1 MSRRKDITNY
11 CIEAMLKAGIQKAQC
26 TLRDSSKDEFNVDSG
41 EISLLRTT
49 NDTSFYMMGIIDDK
63 RGSISINKTDTE
75 SIDRAVKEVHDLA
88 ESSEADDANDISELQ
103 PSKVFRKGPTES
115 NFNMMYDRITAF
127 LAYSRETYPSLIL
140 EQAILDFVSKKS
152 YIRNSNGVYFESYR
166 GIYNFSPTFT
176 SKDGAEI
183 SSFNY
188 SGFSSGNLDR
198 ELHEYGSI
206 DTLMRQSTEQT
217 STREISGKFTGEIII
232 TPDCMDEFLSYIT
245 MFLSDYPL
253 ISGTSI
259 YMDSL
264 NELIADPQLTL
275 HSRPVSDE
283 IADGYFFTSDGYE
296 ARNSTII
303 ENGVLKTF
311 LLSLYGANKTG
322 KPKAVNNGDSYIIDA
337 GRHSFEEMVSSVKKG
352 ILMCRFS
359 GGNPSDNGDFS
370 GVCKNSYYIENGEIL
385 YPVRETMISGNLGKV
400 LKNIR
405 RISKER
411 IDFGSEILPWIQVS
425 NITIS
430 GK

>member
-1 MSRRKDITNY
+1 MSSRKDITNY
-11 CIEAMLKAGIQKAQC
+11 CIEAMLKTGIQKAQC
-26 TLRDSSKDEFNVDSG
+26 TLSDKCKDEFNVDSG

-49 NDTSFYMMGIIDDK
+49 NDTSFYLMGIIDDK
-63 RGSISINKTDTE
+63 RGSISLNKTDKE
-75 SIDRAVKEVHDLA
+75 SIDKAVKELLDLA
-88 ESSEADDANDISELQ
+88 ESSEPDSANDISEMQ
-103 PSKVFRKGPTES
+103 PSKVFQKGPAES
-115 NFNMMYDRITAF
+115 DLNLMYDRITAF
-127 LAYSRETYPSLIL
+127 LEYSRKTYPSLIL

-152 YIRNSNGVYFESYR
+152 YFRNSNGVCFESSR
-166 GIYNFSPTFT
+166 SIYNFFPMFT
-176 SKDGAEI
+176 SKEGAEI

-188 SGFSSGNLDR
+188 SGFSSGNLDS

-206 DTLMRQSTEQT
+206 DTLMKQSTEQI
-217 STREISGKFTGEIII
+217 STREMSGKFTGEIII
-232 TPDCMDEFLSYIT
+232 TPDCLDVFLSYISI
-245 MFLSDYPL
+245 FLSDYPL

-259 YMDSL
+259 YKDSL

-283 IADGYFFTSDGYE
+283 IADGYFFTPDGYE

-311 LLSLYGANKTG
+311 LLGLYGAKKTG
-322 KPKAVNNGDSYIIDA
+322 KPKAVNSGDAYVIDA
-337 GRHSFEEMVSSVKKG
+337 GKHSFEEMVSSVEKG

-359 GGNPSDNGDFS
+359 GGNPSDSGDFS

-385 YPVRETMISGNLGKV
+385 YPVRETMISGNLGEL

-405 RISKER
+405 RISRER
-411 IDFGSEILPWIQVS
+411 IDFGSEILPWIQVGG
-425 NITIS
+425 ITIS

>member
-1 MSRRKDITNY
+1 MSNRKDITSY
-11 CIEAMLKAGIQKAQC
+11 CIDVMMKAGIQKAQC

-49 NDTSFYMMGIIDDK
+49 NDTSLYMMGIIDDK
-63 RGSISINKTDTE
+63 RGSIYINKTDTE
-75 SIDRAVKEVHDLA
+75 SIDRAVKEVLNLA
-88 ESSEADDANDISELQ
+88 ESSEADSANDISELQ
-103 PSKVFRKGPTES
+103 PSKVFQKGPTES
-115 NFNMMYDRITAF
+115 NLNLMYDRITAF
-127 LAYSRETYPSLIL
+127 LEYSQKTYPSLML

-152 YIRNSNGVYFESYR
+152 YFRNSNGVYFESYR
-166 GIYNFSPTFT
+166 GIYNFSPIFT
-176 SKDGAEI
+176 SKEGKEI

-198 ELHEYGSI
+198 ELHEYCSI
-206 DTLMRQSTEQT
+206 DTLMRQSTEQI
-217 STREISGKFTGEIII
+217 STKEISGKFTGEIII
-232 TPDCMDEFLSYIT
+232 TPDCMNEFLSYIT

-259 YMDSL
+259 YKDSL

-283 IADGYFFTSDGYE
+283 IADGYFFTPDGYE

-303 ENGVLKTF
+303 EKGVLKTF

-322 KPKAVNNGDSYIIDA
+322 KPKAVNSGDAYIIDA
-337 GRHSFEEMVSSVKKG
+337 GKHSFEEMVSSVKKG

-359 GGNPSDNGDFS
+359 GGSPSDNGDFS

-385 YPVRETMISGNLGKV
+385 YPIRETMISGNLGKV

-405 RISKER
+405 HISSER
-411 IDFGSEILPWIQVS
+411 IDFGSEILPWIQVGD
-425 NITIS
+425 ITIS

>member
-1 MSRRKDITNY
+1 MGRRKDITNY
-11 CIEAMLKAGIQKAQC
+11 CIDAMMKAGIQKAQC

-49 NDTSFYMMGIIDDK
+49 DDTSLFLMGIVDDK
-63 RGSISINKTDTE
+63 KGSISINKTDTE
-75 SIDRAVKEVHDLA
+75 SIDRAVKEVLDLA
-88 ESSEADDANDISELQ
+88 ESSEADSANDISEIQ
-103 PSKVFRKGPTES
+103 PPKVFRKGPTES
-115 NFNMMYDRITAF
+115 NLNLMYDRITAF
-127 LAYSRETYPSLIL
+127 LEYSRKTYPSLIL

-152 YIRNSNGVYFESYR
+152 YFSNSNGVIFESYK
-166 GIYNFSPTFT
+166 GIYSFFPMFT
-176 SKDGAEI
+176 SKEGTEI

-188 SGFSSGNLDR
+188 SGFSSGNLDL

-206 DTLMRQSTEQT
+206 DTLMKQSTEQT
-217 STREISGKFTGEIII
+217 STKEMSGKFNGEIII
-232 TPDCMDEFLSYIT
+232 TPDCMDYFLSYIT
-245 MFLSDYPL
+245 MFLSDYQL

-259 YMDSL
+259 YKDSL
-264 NELIADPQLTL
+264 NELIAGPQLTL

-283 IADGYFFTSDGYE
+283 IADGYFFTPDGYK

-303 ENGVLKTF
+303 EKGVLKTF

-322 KPKAVNNGDSYIIDA
+322 KPKAVNCGDAYVIDA
-337 GRHSFEEMVSSVKKG
+337 GKHSLEEMVSSVTKG

-385 YPVRETMISGNLGKV
+385 YPIRETMISGNLGKV
-400 LKNIR
+400 LRNIR

-411 IDFGSEILPWIQVS
+411 IDFGSEILPWIQVGD
-425 NITIS
+425 ITIS

>member
-1 MSRRKDITNY
+1 MSSRKDITNY

-26 TLRDSSKDEFNVDSG
+26 TLRDSSKDEFNVDGG

-49 NDTSFYMMGIIDDK
+49 NDTSLYMMGIIDDK

-75 SIDRAVKEVHDLA
+75 SLDRAVKEVLDLA
-88 ESSEADDANDISELQ
+88 ESSEADSANDISEMQ
-103 PSKVFRKGPTES
+103 PSKVFKKGEAES
-115 NFNMMYDRITAF
+115 NLDLMYDRITAF
-127 LAYSRETYPSLIL
+127 LEYTRKTYPSLML
-140 EQAILDFVSKKS
+140 EQAILDFVSKQS
-152 YIRNSNGVYFESYR
+152 YFRNSNGVCFESSR
-166 GIYNFSPTFT
+166 GIYNFFPMFT
-176 SKDGAEI
+176 SKEGAEI

-188 SGFSSGNLDR
+188 SGFSSRNLDR
-198 ELHEYGSI
+198 KLHEYGSI
-206 DTLMRQSTEQT
+206 NTLMKQSTEQI
-217 STREISGKFTGEIII
+217 STREMSGKFNGEIII
-232 TPDCMDEFLSYIT
+232 TPDCMDEFLSFIT

-259 YMDSL
+259 YKDSL
-264 NELIADPQLTL
+264 NELIADQQLTI

-283 IADGYFFTSDGYE
+283 IADGYFFTPDGYE
-296 ARNSTII
+296 AMNSTII
-303 ENGVLKTF
+303 EKGVLKTF

-322 KPKAVNNGDSYIIDA
+322 KPKAVNSGDAYVIDP
-337 GRHSFEEMVSSVKKG
+337 GEHSFEEMVSSVKKG

-400 LKNIR
+400 LRNIR

-411 IDFGSEILPWIQVS
+411 IDFGSEILPWIQVG

>member
-1 MSRRKDITNY
+1 MSSRKDITNY
-11 CIEAMLKAGIQKAQC
+11 CIEAMLEAGIQKAQC
-26 TLRDSSKDEFNVDSG
+26 TLHDSSKDEFNVDSG

-49 NDTSFYMMGIIDDK
+49 NDTSLYLMGIIDDK
-63 RGSISINKTDTE
+63 KGSISINKTDTE
-75 SIDRAVKEVHDLA
+75 SIDRAVKEVLDLA
-88 ESSEADDANDISELQ
+88 ESSEADSANDISELQ
-103 PSKVFRKGPTES
+103 PSKVFRKGPAES
-115 NFNMMYDRITAF
+115 NLNLMYDRISSF
-127 LAYSRETYPSLIL
+127 LEYSLETYPSLIL

-152 YIRNSNGVYFESYR
+152 YFRNSNGVYFESSR
-166 GIYNFSPTFT
+166 GIYNFCPIFT
-176 SKDGAEI
+176 SKEGGNI

-206 DTLMRQSTEQT
+206 DTLMRQSTEQI
-217 STREISGKFTGEIII
+217 STKEISGKFTGDIII
-232 TPDCMDEFLSYIT
+232 TPDCMNDFLSYIT

-259 YMDSL
+259 YKDSL
-264 NELIADPQLTL
+264 NKLIADPQLTL

-283 IADGYFFTSDGYE
+283 IAYGYFFTPDGYE
-296 ARNSTII
+296 ALNSTII
-303 ENGVLKTF
+303 EKCVLKTF
-311 LLSLYGANKTG
+311 LLGLYGANKTG
-322 KPKAVNNGDSYIIDA
+322 KPKAVNSGDAYVIDA
-337 GRHSFEEMVSSVKKG
+337 GKCTFEEMVSSVKKG

-359 GGNPSDNGDFS
+359 GGSPSDNGDFS

-385 YPVRETMISGNLGKV
+385 YPVRETMISGNLGRV

-411 IDFGSEILPWIQVS
+411 IDFGSEILPWIQVGD
-425 NITIS
+425 ITIS

>member
-1 MSRRKDITNY
+1 MSNRKDITNY
-11 CIEAMLKAGIQKAQC
+11 CIDVMLKAGIQKAQC
-26 TLRDSSKDEFNVDSG
+26 ILRDSSKDEFNVDSG

-49 NDTSFYMMGIIDDK
+49 NDTSLFMMGIIDDK

-75 SIDRAVKEVHDLA
+75 SIDRAVKEVLDLA
-88 ESSEADDANDISELQ
+88 ESSEADSANDISELQ
-103 PSKVFRKGPTES
+103 PSRIFQKGPTES
-115 NFNMMYDRITAF
+115 NLNLMYDRITAF
-127 LAYSRETYPSLIL
+127 LEYSRKTYPLLIL
-140 EQAILDFVSKKS
+140 EQAILDFVSKKL
-152 YIRNSNGVYFESYR
+152 YFRNSNGVYFESYN
-166 GIYNFSPTFT
+166 GIYNFSPMFT
-176 SKDGAEI
+176 SKEGTET

-206 DTLMRQSTEQT
+206 DTLMRQSTEQIKT
-217 STREISGKFTGEIII
+217 EEISGKFTGDIII
-232 TPDCMDEFLSYIT
+232 TPDCMDAFLSYIS

-253 ISGTSI
+253 ICGTSI
-259 YMDSL
+259 YKDSL

-275 HSRPVSDE
+275 HSKPVSDE
-283 IADGYFFTSDGYE
+283 IADGYFITLDGFE

-303 ENGVLKTF
+303 ENGVLNTF

-322 KPKAVNNGDSYIIDA
+322 KPKAVNAGGAYVIDP
-337 GRHSFEEMVSSVKKG
+337 GKHSFEEMVSSVKKG

-385 YPVRETMISGNLGKV
+385 YPVRETMISGNLGKA
-400 LKNIR
+400 LKDIR

-411 IDFGSEILPWIQVS
+411 IDFGSEILPWIQVGD
-425 NITIS
+425 ITIS